1 MVKSRLRP
9 PIAAVLA
16 GALLAAGITASA
28 AAQPATP
35 NLEGVWKIA
44 APTNTLKPVGGSVPF
59 TEEGRKQY
67 DENKRLQAKGADAGL
82 LPNRKT
88 ELG

>member
-44 APTNTLKPVGGSVPF
+44 APTNTLKPVGGDPPF
-59 TEEGRKQY
+59 TAEGRKQY